1 MTVLLPHHIEN
12 VSNAL
17 CFAIEISLYR
27 FCTAFRGASF
37 EKQIKILSF
46 TEVEIYAKEKS
57 RRNISNIVGK

>member
-1 MTVLLPHHIEN
+1 MTVLFSHHIEN

-17 CFAIEISLYR
+17 CFSIEISLYR

-46 TEVEIYAKEKS
+46 ILAEIYAK
-57 RRNISNIVGK
+57 